1 MRIRSLDS
9 LRGIAALIVV
19 LHHARLMF
27 PETPAWIKYTPL
39 RVLIS
44 GQSAVILFFI
54 LSGFV
59 LYLTLCSKNVHSYWS
74 FAIKRFARIYPPF
87 CVAILL
93 SAVLW
98 YMVAP
103 MPMSG
108 VGDWANDLNWQLK
121 PTLSVV
127 LGHLAMPDDEAL
139 YSLDNVM
146 WSLVIELR
154 LSLVFPLIAFLVRR
168 NWRAA
173 GVVGIAFSALCT
185 GIEARYAPNWLFD
198 PFKTGQYLY
207 LFVIGAVLAENYR
220 SIVGALQRLSGWFR
234 LALWCSAIICFSVNP
249 FHAGGIPTAIG
260 STLLVALC
268 LADTRVGDALTTPV
282 PLWLGKISYSLYLIH
297 VPILIAAAHLLIGT
311 MPLFSIVVLALVSA
325 ILASEI
331 LYRAV
336 ESPSIKLG
344 RIATERTS
352 LYRRAVLPE
361 PKRFAVEG
369 SG

>member
-59 LYLTLCSKNVHSYWS
+59 LYLTLCSKNVHSSWS

-146 WSLVIELR
+146 WSLVM
-154 LSLVFPLIAFLVRR
+154 
-168 NWRAA
+168 N
-173 GVVGIAFSALCT
+173 
-185 GIEARYAPNWLFD
+185 
-198 PFKTGQYLY
+198 
-207 LFVIGAVLAENYR
+207 
-220 SIVGALQRLSGWFR
+220 SGC
-234 LALWCSAIICFSVNP
+234 LWCF
-249 FHAGGIPTAIG
+249 
-260 STLLVALC
+260 
-268 LADTRVGDALTTPV
+268 R
-282 PLWLGKISYSLYLIH
+282 
-297 VPILIAAAHLLIGT
+297 
-311 MPLFSIVVLALVSA
+311 
-325 ILASEI
+325 
-331 LYRAV
+331 
-336 ESPSIKLG
+336 
-344 RIATERTS
+344 
-352 LYRRAVLPE
+352 
-361 PKRFAVEG
+361 
-369 SG
+369 